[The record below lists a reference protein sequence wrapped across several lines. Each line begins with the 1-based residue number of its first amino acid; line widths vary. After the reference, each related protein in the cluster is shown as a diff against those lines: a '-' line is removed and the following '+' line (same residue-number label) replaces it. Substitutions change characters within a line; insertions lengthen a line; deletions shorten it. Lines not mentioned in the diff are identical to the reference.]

1 MPLQEN
7 ATLKASLEQLSQDSA
22 RQIERLLTE
31 IAALKDEIARL
42 KAKLKTFTDKLENDA
57 W

>member
-1 MPLQEN
+1 MRFGGMVPLQEN

-42 KAKLKTFTDKLENDA
+42 KATL
-57 W
+57 